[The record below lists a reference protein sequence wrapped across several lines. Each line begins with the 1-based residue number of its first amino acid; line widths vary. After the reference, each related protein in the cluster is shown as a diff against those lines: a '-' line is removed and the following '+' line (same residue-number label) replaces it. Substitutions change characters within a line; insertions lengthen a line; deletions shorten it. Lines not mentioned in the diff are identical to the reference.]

1 MPASQFSPLA
11 LYERNSPARAHSY
24 RKSPGANSR
33 PDLTASF
40 RPEKLSLSVRLPQRA
55 ASGGMM
61 LAGVR
66 AARSL
71 LRGVSAARVLPQV
84 RYEGTTIETQP
95 TVRPADAVLQN
106 QLSAFGEYVAEILPK
121 YVQQV
126 QVTCF
131 GELEI
136 MIHPDG
142 VVPVITFLRDHTNA
156 QFKSM
161 ADLTA
166 VDIPSRENR
175 FEIVYNLLS
184 LQFNSRIRVK
194 TYTDELS
201 PIDSIVPIHQA
212 ANWYE
217 REVWDMY
224 GVFFANHPD
233 LRRILTDY
241 GFEGHPF
248 RKDFPL
254 SGYVEVRYDDEV
266 KRVVAEPV
274 QLSQEFRKF
283 DLSSPWETFPS
294 HRELQENPKLESGDT
309 KGEAK

>member
-1 MPASQFSPLA
+1 MAASFVRLLCGRLGRSFNSASQNTVLQ
-11 LYERNSPARAHSY
+11 AR
-24 RKSPGANSR
+24 
-33 PDLTASF
+33 L
-40 RPEKLSLSVRLPQRA
+40 E
-55 ASGGMM
+55 
-61 LAGVR
+61 
-66 AARSL
+66 
-71 LRGVSAARVLPQV
+71 
-84 RYEGTTIETQP
+84 TTTTETRP
-95 TVRPADAVLQN
+95 TVRPKDAATQD
-106 QLSAFGEYVAEILPK
+106 QLAAFGGYVAEMLPK

-131 GELEI
+131 NELEI
-136 MIHPDG
+136 MIHPEG
-142 VVPVITFLRDHTNA
+142 VLPVLTFLRDHTNA
-156 QFKSM
+156 QFRNM
-161 ADLTA
+161 TDLTA
-166 VDIPSRENR
+166 VDIPTRNNR

-184 LQFNSRIRVK
+184 LRYNSRIRVK
-194 TYTDELS
+194 TYTDELT
-201 PIDSIVPIHQA
+201 PVDSSVSIHQA

-274 QLSQEFRKF
+274 ELSQEFRKF
-283 DLSSPWETFPS
+283 DLNSPWEVFPA
-294 HRELQENPKLESGDT
+294 HREPKGSLKLETGDQ
-309 KGEAK
+309 KP